1 MDACTKFGEHAT
13 NLTFWFLFVNPQ
25 LVVVFTIY
33 CTQTSCYNYGM
44 VIIAILVALFLIFFL
59 LHRHSGPAH
68 LAMISGLTVY
78 SMFGAGFTIWLS
90 QVFTWLSP
98 ELAGQLF
105 YIALIALFPLIIYLR
120 SSRGGMYGVLRVAE
134 AALFALLMT
143 ALLIPA
149 VEFFVP
155 FDDFSNQL
163 AVAIQNAEGA
173 LIAIG
178 VAAAY
183 IDILFLGIQ
192 HGD

>member
-1 MDACTKFGEHAT
+1 
-13 NLTFWFLFVNPQ
+13 
-25 LVVVFTIY
+25 
-33 CTQTSCYNYGM
+33 M
-44 VIIAILVALFLIFFL
+44 VIIAVLVALSLLFFA

-78 SMFGAGFTIWLS
+78 SMFGSGFVQWLC
-90 QVFTWLSP
+90 QIFTWLDQN
-98 ELAGQLF
+98 LANTLF
-105 YIALIALFPLIIYLR
+105 YIAVIAIFPLVIYLR
-120 SSRGGMYGVLRVAE
+120 SSRGGMHGLLRIAE
-134 AALFALLMT
+134 SVLFALLMT
-143 ALLIPA
+143 ALLIPSL
-149 VEFFVP
+149 EYFVP
-155 FDDFSNQL
+155 FDGFSTQV

>member
-1 MDACTKFGEHAT
+1 
-13 NLTFWFLFVNPQ
+13 
-25 LVVVFTIY
+25 
-33 CTQTSCYNYGM
+33 
-44 VIIAILVALFLIFFL
+44 
-59 LHRHSGPAH
+59 
-68 LAMISGLTVY
+68 
-78 SMFGAGFTIWLS
+78 
-90 QVFTWLSP
+90 
-98 ELAGQLF
+98 
-105 YIALIALFPLIIYLR
+105 
-120 SSRGGMYGVLRVAE
+120 MYGVLRVAE